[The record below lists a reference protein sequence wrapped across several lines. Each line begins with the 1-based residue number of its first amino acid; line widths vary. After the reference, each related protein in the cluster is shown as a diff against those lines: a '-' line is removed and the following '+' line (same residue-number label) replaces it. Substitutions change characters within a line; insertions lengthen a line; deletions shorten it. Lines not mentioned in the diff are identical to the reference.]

1 METGASL
8 RALKPTS
15 LRTGGLSHTPLRER
29 SFFRGGAP
37 EKSAEFCR
45 IPRDYNSMLI
55 CFAAEAAKFCEAGL
69 VARRATLA
77 VGGCGPRRPLGG
89 IGGGWVR

>member
-69 VARRATLA
+69 A
-77 VGGCGPRRPLGG
+77 GGAGIGRGWWDGRGRGPRRL
-89 IGGGWVR
+89 

>member
-29 SFFRGGAP
+29 CFFRGGAP
-37 EKSAEFCR
+37 EKKRGILLNSARLQYDANLF
-45 IPRDYNSMLI
+45 
-55 CFAAEAAKFCEAGL
+55 
-69 VARRATLA
+69 RR
-77 VGGCGPRRPLGG
+77 
-89 IGGGWVR
+89 

>member
-15 LRTGGLSHTPLRER
+15 LRTGGLSHTPLREKNSR
-29 SFFRGGAP
+29 RGKAP
-37 EKSAEFCR
+37 PGIGKFGTNLPLFEF
-45 IPRDYNSMLI
+45 DAI